1 MTKSGTGTWDLGLED
16 SGTPGLWDSGT
27 WDSGMRGCG
36 MRGCETRGRRDVGCE
51 DSGTGYAGLGKVGT
65 RALGR
70 TGLEDMINKQHLI
83 FSLNLLGTILGAL
96 EKGIMCREF
105 VSRLVADDLQL
116 PWFNLICLPAYFTV
130 KARAST

>member
-1 MTKSGTGTWDLGLED
+1 MTKSGTGAWDLGLED
-16 SGTPGLWDSGT
+16 SGTPGLRDVGLGDAGMWDSGT
-27 WDSGMRGCG
+27 PGRGMRGL
-36 MRGCETRGRRDVGCE
+36 RDWVC
-51 DSGTGYAGLGKVGT
+51 T

-105 VSRLVADDLQL
+105 VSRLVADDFQL
-116 PWFNLICLPAYFTV
+116 PWFNLICLPACFTV
-130 KARAST
+130 KARAGT